1 MGTGLEMPRKAA
13 RRNVAR
19 IAACREVSRIAARGE
34 VARIAGCREVSRI
47 AARGEVARIAGCRDL
62 IRRLDQQGAA
72 RHRPPEPHNHAHKM
86 RREPQSFRQKRK

>member
-34 VARIAGCREVSRI
+34 VAGIAGCR
-47 AARGEVARIAGCRDL
+47 GL
-62 IRRLDQQGAA
+62 IRRPDQQGAA
-72 RHRPPEPHNHAHKM
+72 RRRQPPEPHNHAHK
-86 RREPQSFRQKRK
+86 RKRELQPFRQIRKQWAAGTCSWN